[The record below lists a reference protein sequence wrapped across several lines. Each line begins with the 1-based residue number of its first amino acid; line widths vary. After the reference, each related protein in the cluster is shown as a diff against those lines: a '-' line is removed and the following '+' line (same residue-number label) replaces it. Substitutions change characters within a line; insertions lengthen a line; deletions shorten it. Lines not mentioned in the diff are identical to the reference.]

1 MDHPF
6 TDTITA
12 SALLNKPEKTLEAA
26 ATRSIGIEQNGS
38 VPVVL
43 VPAHE
48 YASLRAL
55 VGRAMQSGGMAEI
68 IRDLTAAR
76 PGPHPHSP
84 ERYHDDAA

>member
-1 MDHPF
+1 MDNPF
-6 TDTITA
+6 TETIAATA
-12 SALLNKPEKTLEAA
+12 FLKKTEKTLEAA
-26 ATRSIGIEQNGS
+26 TTRAIGIEQNGS

-48 YASLRAL
+48 YASLRVL

-84 ERYHDDAA
+84 ERYDDDAA

>member
-1 MDHPF
+1 MDNPF
-6 TDTITA
+6 TETIA
-12 SALLNKPEKTLEAA
+12 DAAFLKNPRKALNAA
-26 ATRSIGIEQNGS
+26 ATRSIGISQDGR

-55 VGRAMQSGGMAEI
+55 VGRAMHSGGMAEI

-76 PGPHPHSP
+76 LGAHPHSP
-84 ERYHDDAA
+84 ERYDDDAA

>member
-6 TDTITA
+6 TETITA
-12 SALLNKPEKTLEAA
+12 SAILKKPEQTLEAA
-26 ATRSIGIEQNGS
+26 ATRAIGIKQNGS
-38 VPVVL
+38 VTVVL

-55 VGRAMQSGGMAEI
+55 VGRAMQSSGMAEI

-84 ERYHDDAA
+84 ERYDNDAA

>member
-12 SALLNKPEKTLEAA
+12 SAFLNKPEKTLEAA
-26 ATRSIGIEQNGS
+26 VTRSIGIEQNGS

-84 ERYHDDAA
+84 ERYDDDAA